1 MNKQFSEDSPSRI
14 AIKKLFSDKLTLLA
28 IFIILFFLFI
38 SLLGPYIRYD
48 KSPKANDQHLE
59 LAVKSP
65 GFKVKM
71 LLLRENR
78 ISFDQSFPKKLL
90 FGEESDYNEI
100 PIYSYTFEKT
110 SLKVEKYTGDEPNNG
125 EILSY
130 SYADILYALKNQN
143 LQLKGDMLAFEH
155 LEEGLKVMPLST
167 LKEEVMENNL
177 ITKTYY
183 LGTDRYGRDMM
194 SRIMS
199 GTWISFTVGIISI
212 LISLII
218 GISLGAL
225 AGYYRGKLD
234 DFIVWIINVVWSI
247 PTLLLVIAITLAL
260 GKGFW
265 QVFVAVG
272 LTMWV
277 EVARVVRG
285 QVMSMREKEFVEA
298 GKSLGFSDSR
308 IIFKHILPNVT
319 GPVIVISAANFAA
332 AILIEAGLSF
342 LGLGAQPPQATWGKM
357 ISEHKGYIVTGDAY
371 LAIFP
376 GLAIFILVLSFVLLG
391 NGLRD
396 AYDTKGVKNVNI

>member
-1 MNKQFSEDSPSRI
+1 MVLQ
-14 AIKKLFSDKLTLLA
+14 KLFSDKLSLA
-28 IFIILFFLFI
+28 GILVIFIFLLI
-38 SLLGPYIRYD
+38 SISGPYLRAD

-59 LAVKSP
+59 LAIKKP
-65 GFKVKM
+65 GFEVKM
-71 LLLRENR
+71 LKVKENR
-78 ISFDQSFPKKLL
+78 ISFDQSFFKNLI
-90 FGEESDYNEI
+90 FGEESDYKKI
-100 PIYSYTFEKT
+100 PIYAYEFEDA
-110 SLKVEKYTGDEPNNG
+110 LINIEKYTGDEPNDG
-125 EILSY
+125 EIISY
-130 SYADILYALKNQN
+130 SLPDVLFALKNNSIVLKEDQ
-143 LQLKGDMLAFEH
+143 LQFQLLDGSSTSMAISQLKD
-155 LEEGLKVMPLST
+155 KIIQ
-167 LKEEVMENNL
+167 EN
-177 ITKTYY
+177 IYSQHFY
-183 LGTDRYGRDMM
+183 LGTDRYGRDLL
-194 SRIMS
+194 SRLMS

-212 LISLII
+212 FISLII

-234 DFIVWIINVVWSI
+234 DLILWLINVVWSV

-285 QVMSMREKEFVEA
+285 QIMSVREMEFVEA
-298 GKSLGFSDSR
+298 GKSLGFSDFR

-357 ISEHKGYIVTGDAY
+357 ISDHKGYIITGDAY

-376 GLAIFILVLSFVLLG
+376 GIAIFLLVLSFVLLG

-396 AYDTKGVKNVNI
+396 AFDTKGVKNLNI